1 MEFHGT
7 QRLGGCCLLS
17 RGIIRERARQ
27 RRISTVSMTHLP
39 PGEGK
44 SLWVSNNEFVTIK
57 TTGKDTAG
65 EFALV
70 ELVALPGAE
79 PPPHIHHSTDETYCL
94 LQGELE
100 VLDGESTFTARA
112 GSVFYIPKGTLHAWK
127 NATTE
132 PARVL
137 LVITPAGFEGVIEE
151 VGVPGTLSS
160 PPPPPPPLTA
170 EDLQRI
176 EELGRKYDTEYP
188 PVPAW

>member
-1 MEFHGT
+1 
-7 QRLGGCCLLS
+7 LG
-17 RGIIRERARQ
+17 RDIITEQARQ
-27 RRISTVSMTHLP
+27 RRASTVSITHTL

-44 SLWVSNNEFVTIK
+44 SFWVSNNEFVTIK
-57 TTGKDTAG
+57 TTARDTGG

-94 LQGELE
+94 LEGELE
-100 VLDGESTFTARA
+100 VLDGERTFTASA
-112 GSVFYIPKGTLHAWK
+112 GSVFYIPKGTLHAWR

-132 PARVL
+132 PARAL

-151 VGVPGTLSS
+151 VGVVGSLSS
-160 PPPPPPPLTA
+160 PPPPPPPPTA

>member
-17 RGIIRERARQ
+17 RGIIREQARH

-57 TTGKDTAG
+57 TTAKDTAG

-70 ELVALPGAE
+70 EVVALPGAE

-94 LQGELE
+94 LEGQLE
-100 VLDGESTFTARA
+100 VLDGERTFTASA
-112 GSVFYIPKGTLHAWK
+112 GSVFYIPKGTLHAWR

-132 PARVL
+132 PARAL

-151 VGVPGTLSS
+151 VGVVGTVSS
-160 PPPPPPPLTA
+160 PPPPPAPLTA

>member
-1 MEFHGT
+1 M
-7 QRLGGCCLLS
+7 S

-27 RRISTVSMTHLP
+27 RTISTVSMTHLP

-94 LQGELE
+94 LEGELE
-100 VLDGESTFTARA
+100 VLDGESTFTASA
-112 GSVFYIPKGTLHAWK
+112 GSVFYIPKGTLHAWR

-132 PARVL
+132 PARAL

>member
-1 MEFHGT
+1 
-7 QRLGGCCLLS
+7 LG
-17 RGIIRERARQ
+17 RDIITEQARQ
-27 RRISTVSMTHLP
+27 RRASTVSITHTL

-44 SLWVSNNEFVTIK
+44 SYWVSNNEFVTIK
-57 TTGKDTAG
+57 TTGRDTGG

-94 LQGELE
+94 LEGELE
-100 VLDGESTFTARA
+100 VLDGDRVFTAKA
-112 GSVFYIPKGTLHAWK
+112 GSVFYIPKGTLHAWR

-132 PARVL
+132 PAKAL
-137 LVITPAGFEGVIEE
+137 LLITPAGFEGVIEE

-160 PPPPPPPLTA
+160 VPPPPPPPTP

-176 EELGRKYDTEYP
+176 EELGKKYDAEYP
-188 PVPAW
+188 SVPAW